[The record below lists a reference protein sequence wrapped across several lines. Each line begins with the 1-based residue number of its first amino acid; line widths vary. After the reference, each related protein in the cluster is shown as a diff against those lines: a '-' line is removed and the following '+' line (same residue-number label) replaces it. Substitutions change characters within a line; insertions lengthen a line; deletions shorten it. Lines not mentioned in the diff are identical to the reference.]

1 MLTAMGRPSMPYA
14 LAQMSSLRPA
24 RLWSFIPSYA
34 IIVLVQ
40 LAGTSMQVGFQND
53 DQHEEAQSS

>member
-14 LAQMSSLRPA
+14 LAQMSSLQPA
-24 RLWSFIPSYA
+24 RLWSFIPSHA

-53 DQHEEAQSS
+53 D